1 MKGKRSWVILLVLW
15 CALLTVQLLSY
26 ADVLPYGQV
35 HPGMLLVGVVG
46 IVSCIWH
53 LKNGD

>member
-1 MKGKRSWVILLVLW
+1 MKGKRDWVILLVLW

-26 ADVLPYGQV
+26 VDVLHWGKL
-35 HPGMLLVGVVG
+35 HPAMLLVGVMG
-46 IVSCIWH
+46 ILNCIWH